1 MKDFDNIMDVWKQQK
16 EVKIP
21 DASSIIQKAKKE
33 QNTFARKI
41 IFQVAT
47 LSTTLVAL
55 VWIGSSINFKMITT
69 YIGLGLMFLCV
80 FGFSVIRLYQMLQL
94 KKIDFTQKP
103 SLTLAELE
111 KTYTFQQFVG
121 NKVSL
126 MYFIVLNLAFV
137 FYFIE
142 VIQPMSL
149 LLKSIVLIV
158 YSSWM
163 LFAYF
168 YLGKKQKKKENERIQ
183 KMIDSIKE
191 METNYEK

>member
-21 DASSIIQKAKKE
+21 DAVVIIEKAKKE
-33 QNTFARKI
+33 QNTFTSKI
-41 IFQVAT
+41 ILQVT
-47 LSTTLVAL
+47 ILLFTIVAI
-55 VWIGSSINFKMITT
+55 VWVGAAINFKMITS
-69 YIGLGLMFLCV
+69 YIGLGLMCLCV
-80 FGFSVIRLYQMLQL
+80 FGFSVIRLYQLLQI

-103 SLTLAELE
+103 SSTLIELE
-111 KTYTFQQFVG
+111 KTYTFQQFVS

-126 MYFIVLNLAFV
+126 MYFILLNLAFV

-142 VIQPMSL
+142 VMQPMSFQ
-149 LLKSIVLIV
+149 LKSIVLTAYI
-158 YSSWM
+158 SWM

-191 METNYEK
+191 MEANYEK

>member
-21 DASSIIQKAKKE
+21 EAGAIIQKAKKE
-33 QNTFARKI
+33 RNSFTNKI
-41 IFQVAT
+41 ILQAT
-47 LSTTLVAL
+47 ILLLTVVVLIWVGTA
-55 VWIGSSINFKMITT
+55 INFKMITT

-80 FGFSVIRLYQMLQL
+80 FGFSMIRLYQMSKI

-103 SLTLAELE
+103 SLTLIELE
-111 KTYTFQQFVG
+111 KTYKFQQFVS
-121 NKVSL
+121 NKVGL
-126 MYFIVLNLAFV
+126 MYFILLNLAFV

-142 VIQPMSL
+142 VMQPMSL
-149 LLKSIVLIV
+149 QLKSIVITA
-158 YSSWM
+158 YISWM

-168 YLGKKQKKKENERIQ
+168 YLGKKEKKKENERIQ

-191 METNYEK
+191 MEANYEK

>member
-1 MKDFDNIMDVWKQQK
+1 MKDFDNIMDLWKQQK

-21 DASSIIQKAKKE
+21 DAGLIIQKAKKE
-33 QNTFARKI
+33 QNTFTRKI

-47 LSTTLVAL
+47 LLLTLVAL
-55 VWIGSSINFKMITT
+55 VWIGSSIKFKMTTT

-126 MYFIVLNLAFV
+126 MYFILLNLAFV

-142 VIQPMSL
+142 VMQPMSL

-158 YSSWM
+158 YSGWM

-191 METNYEK
+191 MEANYEK

>member
-16 EVKIP
+16 EIKIP
-21 DASSIIQKAKKE
+21 DAGQIIQKAKKE
-33 QNTFARKI
+33 QNTFTGKI
-41 IFQVAT
+41 ILQVIILLLT
-47 LSTTLVAL
+47 IVAL
-55 VWIGSSINFKMITT
+55 VWVGTAINFKMITT
-69 YIGLGLMFLCV
+69 YIGLGLMCLCV
-80 FGFSVIRLYQMLQL
+80 FGFSVIRLYQMLQI
-94 KKIDFTQKP
+94 KKIDFNQKP
-103 SLTLAELE
+103 SLTLIELE
-111 KTYTFQQFVG
+111 KTYSFQQFVS

-126 MYFIVLNLAFV
+126 MYFILLNLAFV

-142 VIQPMSL
+142 VMQPMSL

-158 YSSWM
+158 YSGWM

-191 METNYEK
+191 MEANYEK